1 MKQPLTDGEL
11 TLARYLDNNLPVEW
25 EIYLQ
30 PYLNGD
36 RPDIVIM
43 NPNVGMMIIEVKDY
57 KYGPY
62 FSKPH
67 GSSMD
72 LFVKYWLLCPVSS
85 FDHLIQSC

>member
-1 MKQPLTDGEL
+1 MGRDISFETTFNRWEL

-62 FSKPH
+62 FSKLAWFIKWIC
-67 GSSMD
+67 S
-72 LFVKYWLLCPVSS
+72 
-85 FDHLIQSC
+85 